1 MLKPTVG
8 IMGLNEIEG
17 GAEVAAESVIALWK
31 KLYELLTLYSLQ
43 QETVIIAGM
52 SWLKLI

>member
-1 MLKPTVG
+1 
-8 IMGLNEIEG
+8 MGLNEIEG